1 MKYILSDTHLGH
13 ENIIECCDRLFGSV
27 DEMNEQLVAN
37 WNELVNEHD

>member
-13 ENIIECCDRLFGSV
+13 ESIIEYCDRLFGSV
-27 DEMNEQLVAN
+27 EEMNEQLVAN